1 MTRRLGLVLPV
12 LFIIGWE
19 AVAILINNPFYLPR
33 LESVIP
39 ILLNPFST
47 DYTLGTGSLV
57 DNAVVSIERVA
68 LGFGLAAV
76 VAIPLGIG
84 MGRSVWLNDF
94 FDTTVELLR
103 PVPPLAWVPL
113 ALAWFKIGIVS
124 IVFIIFIGAVF
135 PILLNTIDGV
145 RSVRKT
151 WIEVGTTL
159 GAGERQVLTKVVVPG
174 AAPTIWTGLRVG
186 FGIAWMCVVAA
197 EILPGPTSGLGYLI
211 MYSYNLGQINVIIAG
226 IIVIGLIGLIVD
238 QGFRAVEKRWFG
250 WRGLER

>member
-1 MTRRLGLVLPV
+1 MTRRFGLILP
-12 LFIIGWE
+12 LLLILGWE
-19 AVAILINNPFYLPR
+19 AAAIVINNPFYLPR
-33 LESVIP
+33 LETVIP
-39 ILLNPFST
+39 VLLNPFSS
-47 DYTLGTGSLV
+47 DYTLGTGSLF
-57 DNAVVSIERVA
+57 DNAVVSIQRVTV
-68 LGFGLAAV
+68 GFGIAAA

-84 MGRSVWLNDF
+84 MGRSSRINDF

-113 ALAWFKIGIVS
+113 ALAWFKLGIAS
-124 IVFIIFIGAVF
+124 IVFIIFIGSIF

-145 RSVRKT
+145 RGVKKT

-159 GAGERQVLTKVVVPG
+159 GAHERQVLTKVIVPG

-211 MYSYNLGQINVIIAG
+211 MYAYNLGQMNVIIAG
-226 IIVIGLIGLIVD
+226 MITIGLIGLAID
-238 QGFRAVEKRWFG
+238 LLFKTIERRLFS
-250 WRGLER
+250 WRGLDR

>member
-1 MTRRLGLVLPV
+1 MTRRFGLILP
-12 LFIIGWE
+12 LLLILGWE
-19 AVAILINNPFYLPR
+19 AAAIVINNPFYLPR
-33 LESVIP
+33 LETVIP
-39 ILLNPFST
+39 VLLNPFSS
-47 DYTLGTGSLV
+47 DYTLGTGSLF
-57 DNAVVSIERVA
+57 DNAVVSIQRVTV
-68 LGFGLAAV
+68 GFGIAAA

-84 MGRSVWLNDF
+84 MGRSSRINDF

-113 ALAWFKIGIVS
+113 ALAWFKLGIAS
-124 IVFIIFIGAVF
+124 IVFIIFIGSIF

-145 RSVRKT
+145 RGVKKT

-159 GAGERQVLTKVVVPG
+159 GAHERQILTKVIVPG

-211 MYSYNLGQINVIIAG
+211 MYAYNLGQMNVIIAG
-226 IIVIGLIGLIVD
+226 MITIGLIGLAID
-238 QGFRAVEKRWFG
+238 LLFKTIERRLFS
-250 WRGLER
+250 WRGLDR

>member
-1 MTRRLGLVLPV
+1 MTRRLGLILP
-12 LFIIGWE
+12 LLLIFGWE
-19 AVAILINNPFYLPR
+19 AAAIVINNPFFLPR
-33 LESVIP
+33 LETVIP
-39 ILLNPFST
+39 VLLNPFSS
-47 DYTLGTGSLV
+47 DYTLGTGSLF
-57 DNAVVSIERVA
+57 DNAVVSIQRVTI
-68 LGFGLAAV
+68 GFGIAAA

-84 MGRSVWLNDF
+84 MGRSSRINDF

-113 ALAWFKIGIVS
+113 ALAWFKLGIAS
-124 IVFIIFIGAVF
+124 IVFIIFIGSIF

-145 RSVRKT
+145 RGVKKT

-159 GAGERQVLTKVVVPG
+159 GACERQVLTKVIVPG

-211 MYSYNLGQINVIIAG
+211 MYAYNLGQMNVIIAG
-226 IIVIGLIGLIVD
+226 MITIGLIGLAID
-238 QGFRAVEKRWFG
+238 LLFKTIERRLFS
-250 WRGLER
+250 WRGLDR

>member
-12 LFIIGWE
+12 LIILGWE
-19 AVAILINNPFYLPR
+19 IAAIIVNNPFFLPKP
-33 LESVIP
+33 ETVIP
-39 ILLNPFST
+39 VLLSPFS
-47 DYTLGTGSLV
+47 DILGTGSLV
-57 DNAVVSIERVA
+57 ENATVSIERVVF
-68 LGFGLAAV
+68 GFALAAA

-84 MGRSVWLNDF
+84 MGRFAVLNDF
-94 FDTTVELLR
+94 FDITLELLR

-135 PILLNTIDGV
+135 PILLNTVDGV
-145 RSVRKT
+145 RGVKNT

-159 GAGERQVLTKVVVPG
+159 GANERQILIKVVVPG

-211 MYSYNLGQINVIIAG
+211 MYAYNLGQTNVIIAG
-226 IIVIGLIGLIVD
+226 IIVIGLIGLAID
-238 QGFRAVEKRWFG
+238 QGFKAAEKRWFG

>member
-1 MTRRLGLVLPV
+1 MTRRLGLVLPI
-12 LFIIGWE
+12 LLIIGWE
-19 AVAILINNPFYLPR
+19 VAAIIVNNPFFLPK
-33 LESVIP
+33 LETVIP
-39 ILLNPFST
+39 VLISPFS
-47 DYTLGTGSLV
+47 DILGTGSLV
-57 DNAVVSIERVA
+57 QNALVSIERVV
-68 LGFGLAAV
+68 LGFALAAA

-84 MGRSVWLNDF
+84 MGRFAVLNDF
-94 FDTTVELLR
+94 FDTTIELLR

-135 PILLNTIDGV
+135 PILLNTVDGV
-145 RSVRKT
+145 RGVKNT
-151 WIEVGTTL
+151 WIEVSTTL
-159 GAGERQVLTKVVVPG
+159 GAKERQILTKVVLPG

-186 FGIAWMCVVAA
+186 FGISWMCVVAA

-211 MYSYNLGQINVIIAG
+211 MYAYNLGQINVIIAG
-226 IIVIGLIGLIVD
+226 IIVIGLIGLVID

>member
-1 MTRRLGLVLPV
+1 MPILL
-12 LFIIGWE
+12 IIGWE
-19 AVAILINNPFYLPR
+19 VAAIIVNNPFFLPK
-33 LESVIP
+33 LETVIP
-39 ILLNPFST
+39 VLISPFS
-47 DYTLGTGSLV
+47 DILGTGSLV
-57 DNAVVSIERVA
+57 QNALVSIERVV
-68 LGFGLAAV
+68 LGFALAAA

-84 MGRSVWLNDF
+84 MGRFAVLNDF
-94 FDTTVELLR
+94 FDTTIELLR

-135 PILLNTIDGV
+135 PILLNTVDGV
-145 RSVRKT
+145 RGVKNT
-151 WIEVGTTL
+151 WIEVSTTL
-159 GAGERQVLTKVVVPG
+159 GAKERQILTKVVLPG

-186 FGIAWMCVVAA
+186 FGISWMCVVAA

-211 MYSYNLGQINVIIAG
+211 MYAYNLGQINVIIAG
-226 IIVIGLIGLIVD
+226 IIVIGLIGLVID

>member
-1 MTRRLGLVLPV
+1 MTRRLGLVLPILLIV
-12 LFIIGWE
+12 GWE
-19 AVAILINNPFYLPR
+19 VAAIIVNNPFFLPK
-33 LESVIP
+33 LETVIP
-39 ILLNPFST
+39 VLISPFS
-47 DYTLGTGSLV
+47 DILGTGSLV
-57 DNAVVSIERVA
+57 QNALISIERVA
-68 LGFGLAAV
+68 LGFALAAA

-84 MGRSVWLNDF
+84 MGRFAVLNDF
-94 FDTTVELLR
+94 FDVTIELLR

-124 IVFIIFIGAVF
+124 IVFIIFIGAIF

-145 RSVRKT
+145 RGVKNT
-151 WIEVGTTL
+151 WIEVSTTL
-159 GAGERQVLTKVVVPG
+159 GAKERQILTKVVLPG

-186 FGIAWMCVVAA
+186 FGISWMCVVAA

-211 MYSYNLGQINVIIAG
+211 MYAYNLGQINVIIAG
-226 IIVIGLIGLIVD
+226 IIVIGLIGLVID